1 MNQVLF
7 CIDQRMLMPLLVVL
21 RSMEGLAEGLEITV
35 LSVGL
40 SDSQKSGL
48 TARSPA
54 PLRIIE
60 IDDVIPRDF
69 PDCMWLTRAA
79 YGRLWVDDFYDE
91 SVERVL
97 YLDADI
103 IVRDKL
109 DFLFQLDLDGYAIG
123 ACQAMALAHFKDELG
138 LDWRR
143 LNLDPWT
150 PYINSGV
157 LVFDLQKYRDQRIRD
172 RCIDFI
178 RENKEY
184 LNLADQ
190 DALNFVLLGKF
201 KRLPPRW
208 NQESVSRTR
217 ELPVNYKIYTEQE
230 IDDLVD
236 NPAII
241 HFNGSTKP
249 WSGRSNDPYARD
261 WLALRD
267 EIVDFSRGV
276 RVQIPTTSRLIQE
289 RPLRKEPPNPPWERD
304 RKRLLL
310 NENPS
315 SEPT

>member
-1 MNQVLF
+1 
-7 CIDQRMLMPLLVVL
+7 MPLLVVL

-157 LVFDLQKYRDQRIRD
+157 LVFDLQKYREQRIRD